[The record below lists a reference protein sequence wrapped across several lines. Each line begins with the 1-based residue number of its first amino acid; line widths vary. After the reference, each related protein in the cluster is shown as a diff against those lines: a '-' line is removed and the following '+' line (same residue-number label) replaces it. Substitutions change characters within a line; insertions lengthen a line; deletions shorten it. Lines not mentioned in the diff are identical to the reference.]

1 MWIIIE
7 LNSFFI
13 FFLKK
18 DRLNYRQNKK
28 STYVISVSALVSW
41 WAQLGS
47 NQRPTGYE
55 PVALPLSYRPIVPCV
70 VSMVDSNIL
79 NKFGRVVKLNRL
91 FQEVF

>member
-1 MWIIIE
+1 MWIIFE
-7 LNSFFI
+7 HI
-13 FFLKK
+13 FFAFFKK
-18 DRLNYRQNKK
+18 DRLNYRQNEKR
-28 STYVISVSALVSW
+28 TYAINVSALVSW

>member
-1 MWIIIE
+1 MVEVIE
-7 LNSFFI
+7 LM
-13 FFLKK
+13 
-18 DRLNYRQNKK
+18 
-28 STYVISVSALVSW
+28 

-70 VSMVDSNIL
+70 VSMVNSNIL